1 MKSLYPMFFLLKLE
15 MIDLNSKEFLFRVDC
30 EFWSQFFELL
40 EAMNMF

>member
-15 MIDLNSKEFLFRVDC
+15 MIDLNSKEFLFRVDR
-30 EFWSQFFELL
+30 EFWSHFFELL